1 MKRTTLIIFLLCFLP
16 VVGCAQ
22 TIGKQP
28 TKKDTIMLQQ
38 REVERYDFEATKNGT
53 DAVIVEQDGWKIE
66 KGSILEKY
74 GATYNE
80 YAPAKEFYQIQKW
93 FYPSG
98 SMRTKTSFLGDVV
111 IGIYE
116 EYDEEGNLIKVVDED
131 KKFGKIKPKDIVE
144 LLEKEGWFN
153 RETGENKITEKEVL
167 PTTGVFYRE
176 IIKYT
181 RITYVPQERS
191 RTGRAHWRIR
201 INPRFLGYT
210 TIYVVDGD
218 TGEFTKEEKFV
229 MKYE

>member
-1 MKRTTLIIFLLCFLP
+1 
-16 VVGCAQ
+16 
-22 TIGKQP
+22 
-28 TKKDTIMLQQ
+28 MLQQ

-53 DAVIVEQDGWKIE
+53 IDVITEQDGW
-66 KGSILEKY
+66 ILEKTHMLASGPFY
-74 GATYNE
+74 DE
-80 YAPAKEFYQIQKW
+80 YAPAKEFYQIHKW
-93 FYPSG
+93 FYTSG
-98 SMRTKTSFLGDVV
+98 TMGKKIALLGDVV
-111 IGIYE
+111 IGIRE
-116 EYDEEGNLIKVVDED
+116 EYDEAGNLLKVLDED

>member
-53 DAVIVEQDGWKIE
+53 EAVIVEQDGWLIE
-66 KGSILEKY
+66 KSHMWKSGPF
-74 GATYNE
+74 YNE
-80 YAPAKEFYQIQKW
+80 YAPAKDFYKIHKW

-98 SMRTKTSFLGDVV
+98 TMRSKIVLLGGGA

-116 EYDEEGNLIKVVDED
+116 EYDRGGNLLKVEDED

-176 IIKYT
+176 IIKYVQI
-181 RITYVPQERS
+181 RYVPKQATGERS
-191 RTGRAHWRIR
+191 YWEIV
-201 INPRFLGYT
+201 IEPRFMMWIT
-210 TIYVVDGD
+210 TYIVDGE
-218 TGEFTKEEKFV
+218 TGEFTKEKTFE
-229 MKYE
+229 MRYE

>member
-1 MKRTTLIIFLLCFLP
+1 
-16 VVGCAQ
+16 
-22 TIGKQP
+22 
-28 TKKDTIMLQQ
+28 MLQQ
-38 REVERYDFEATKNGT
+38 REVEKYDSVSAQRYGIGEVGFLKKDWLITLSKLDDRGAWSAEYSPAHDFYVVGKT
-53 DAVIVEQDGWKIE
+53 
-66 KGSILEKY
+66 
-74 GATYNE
+74 
-80 YAPAKEFYQIQKW
+80 
-93 FYPSG
+93 FYPNG
-98 SMRTKTSFLGDVV
+98 SLHSKGRSFGRVP

-116 EYDEEGNLIKVVDED
+116 EYDEVGNLIKVVDED

-167 PTTGVFYRE
+167 PTTGEFYRE

-181 RITYVPQERS
+181 RITYIPQERS
-191 RTGRAHWRIR
+191 QTGRAHWRIR
-201 INPRFLGYT
+201 INPCFWGHT

>member
-1 MKRTTLIIFLLCFLP
+1 M
-16 VVGCAQ
+16 VGCAQ
-22 TIGKQP
+22 TFGKQP
-28 TKKDTIMLQQ
+28 TKKDTTMLQQ

>member
-1 MKRTTLIIFLLCFLP
+1 
-16 VVGCAQ
+16 
-22 TIGKQP
+22 
-28 TKKDTIMLQQ
+28 MLQQ

-53 DAVIVEQDGWKIE
+53 EAVIVEQDGWKIK

-116 EYDEEGNLIKVVDED
+116 EYDEAGNLIKVADED

>member
-1 MKRTTLIIFLLCFLP
+1 
-16 VVGCAQ
+16 
-22 TIGKQP
+22 
-28 TKKDTIMLQQ
+28 MLQQ
-38 REVERYDFEATKNGT
+38 GEVERYDFEATKNGT

-116 EYDEEGNLIKVVDED
+116 EYDEAGSLIKEEDED

-167 PTTGVFYRE
+167 PTTGEFYRE
-176 IIKYT
+176 IIKYVQI
-181 RITYVPQERS
+181 RYVPKQA
-191 RTGRAHWRIR
+191 TGEKSYWKIV
-201 INPRFLGYT
+201 IEPRFMVWIT
-210 TIYVVDGD
+210 TYIVDGE
-218 TGEFTKEEKFV
+218 TGEFTKEKTFE
-229 MKYE
+229 MREE

>member
-1 MKRTTLIIFLLCFLP
+1 MKRKITTIVYLLCLLP
-16 VVGCAQ
+16 MVGYAQ
-22 TIGKQP
+22 FSSKQQAE
-28 TKKDTIMLQQ
+28 KDTIMLQQ
-38 REVERYDFEATKNGT
+38 REVERYDFETTKNGT
-53 DAVIVEQDGWKIE
+53 DAVIVEQDGWLIE
-66 KGSILEKY
+66 KSHMWESGPF
-74 GATYNE
+74 YNE
-80 YAPAKEFYQIQKW
+80 YAPAKGFYKIHKW

-98 SMRTKTSFLGDVV
+98 TMRSKIVLLGGVA

-116 EYDEEGNLIKVVDED
+116 EYDRGGNLIKVEDED

-167 PTTGVFYRE
+167 PTTGEFYRE

-181 RITYVPQERS
+181 RITYIPQERS
-191 RTGRAHWRIR
+191 QTGRAHWRIR
-201 INPRFLGYT
+201 INPRFLGHT

-218 TGEFTKEEKFV
+218 TGEFTKEEKFI

>member
-1 MKRTTLIIFLLCFLP
+1 
-16 VVGCAQ
+16 
-22 TIGKQP
+22 
-28 TKKDTIMLQQ
+28 MLQQ
-38 REVERYDFEATKNGT
+38 REVEQYDFEATKNGT
-53 DAVIVEQDGWKIE
+53 DAVIVEQDGWLIE
-66 KGSILEKY
+66 KSSMWPSGPFY
-74 GATYNE
+74 DE
-80 YAPAKEFYQIQKW
+80 YAPAKEFYQIYKW

-98 SMRTKTSFLGDVV
+98 TMRTKITLLGDVV
-111 IGIYE
+111 IGIRE
-116 EYDEEGNLIKVVDED
+116 EYDEAGNLIKVEDED

-167 PTTGVFYRE
+167 PTTGEFYRE

-181 RITYVPQERS
+181 RITYIPQERS
-191 RTGRAHWRIR
+191 QIGHAHWRIR
-201 INPRFLGYT
+201 INPRFLGHT

>member
-1 MKRTTLIIFLLCFLP
+1 
-16 VVGCAQ
+16 
-22 TIGKQP
+22 
-28 TKKDTIMLQQ
+28 MLQQ
-38 REVERYDFEATKNGT
+38 GEVERYDFEATKNGT

-116 EYDEEGNLIKVVDED
+116 EYDEEGNLLKVVDED

-201 INPRFLGYT
+201 INPRFWGRT

>member
-1 MKRTTLIIFLLCFLP
+1 
-16 VVGCAQ
+16 
-22 TIGKQP
+22 
-28 TKKDTIMLQQ
+28 MLQQ
-38 REVERYDFEATKNGT
+38 GEVERYDFEATKNGT

-116 EYDEEGNLIKVVDED
+116 EYDEAGSLIKEEDED

-167 PTTGVFYRE
+167 PTTGEFYRE
-176 IIKYT
+176 IIKYVQI
-181 RITYVPQERS
+181 RYVPKQA
-191 RTGRAHWRIR
+191 TGEQSYWKIV
-201 INPRFLGYT
+201 IEPRFMMWIT
-210 TIYVVDGD
+210 TYIVDGE
-218 TGEFTKEEKFV
+218 TGEFTKEKTFE
-229 MKYE
+229 MREE

>member
-1 MKRTTLIIFLLCFLP
+1 
-16 VVGCAQ
+16 
-22 TIGKQP
+22 
-28 TKKDTIMLQQ
+28 MLQQ

-53 DAVIVEQDGWKIE
+53 VAVVIKQDGWKIE

-111 IGIYE
+111 IGIRE
-116 EYDEEGNLIKVVDED
+116 EYDEAGNLIKVEDED

-167 PTTGVFYRE
+167 PTTGEFYRE

-181 RITYVPQERS
+181 RITYIPQERS
-191 RTGRAHWRIR
+191 QTGRAHWRIR
-201 INPRFLGYT
+201 INPRFWGRT

>member
-1 MKRTTLIIFLLCFLP
+1 
-16 VVGCAQ
+16 
-22 TIGKQP
+22 
-28 TKKDTIMLQQ
+28 MLQQ

-131 KKFGKIKPKDIVE
+131 KKFGKTKPKDIVE

-167 PTTGVFYRE
+167 PTTGEFYRE

-201 INPRFLGYT
+201 INPRFLGHT

>member
-1 MKRTTLIIFLLCFLP
+1 
-16 VVGCAQ
+16 
-22 TIGKQP
+22 
-28 TKKDTIMLQQ
+28 MLQQ

-53 DAVIVEQDGWKIE
+53 IDVITEQDGW
-66 KGSILEKY
+66 ILEKTHMLASGPFY
-74 GATYNE
+74 DE
-80 YAPAKEFYQIQKW
+80 YAPAKEFYQIHKW
-93 FYPSG
+93 FYTSG
-98 SMRTKTSFLGDVV
+98 TMGKKIALLGNTV
-111 IGIYE
+111 IGTRE
-116 EYDEEGNLIKVVDED
+116 EYDEAGNLLKMVDED

-144 LLEKEGWFN
+144 LLEKEGWFD

-167 PTTGVFYRE
+167 PTTGEFYRE

-181 RITYVPQERS
+181 RITYIPQERS

-201 INPRFLGYT
+201 INPRFLGHT

>member
-1 MKRTTLIIFLLCFLP
+1 MKRMTLIIFLLCFVP
-16 VVGCAQ
+16 IVGCAQ
-22 TIGKQP
+22 PLSEQLIKR
-28 TKKDTIMLQQ
+28 DTTMLQQ

-53 DAVIVEQDGWKIE
+53 EAAIVEQDGWLIE
-66 KGSILEKY
+66 KSSMWPSGPF
-74 GATYNE
+74 YNE
-80 YAPAKEFYQIQKW
+80 YAPAKDFYKIHKW

-98 SMRTKTSFLGDVV
+98 TMRSKIVLLGGVA

-116 EYDEEGNLIKVVDED
+116 EYDEAGNPIKVVDED

-144 LLEKEGWFN
+144 LLEKEEWFN

-167 PTTGVFYRE
+167 PTTGVFYRA

-181 RITYVPQERS
+181 RITYIPQERS
-191 RTGRAHWRIR
+191 QTGRAHWRIR
-201 INPRFLGYT
+201 INPCFWGHT

>member
-1 MKRTTLIIFLLCFLP
+1 
-16 VVGCAQ
+16 
-22 TIGKQP
+22 
-28 TKKDTIMLQQ
+28 MLQQ
-38 REVERYDFEATKNGT
+38 REVERYDFEATRNGT
-53 DAVIVEQDGWKIE
+53 DAVIVEQDGWLIE
-66 KGSILEKY
+66 KSHMWESGPF
-74 GATYNE
+74 YNE
-80 YAPAKEFYQIQKW
+80 YAPAKGFYKIHKW

-98 SMRTKTSFLGDVV
+98 TMRSKIVLLGGVA

-116 EYDEEGNLIKVVDED
+116 EYDEAGNPIKVVDED

-144 LLEKEGWFN
+144 LLEKEEWFN

-167 PTTGVFYRE
+167 PTTGVFYRA

-181 RITYVPQERS
+181 RITYIPQERS

-201 INPRFLGYT
+201 INPRFWGYT